1 MTSTAT
7 VSSGQAS
14 KEIRLFCQSLFRQY
28 PWYHLYSSE
37 ETTWVVVSVQAPRY
51 QKDEDSKVSETG
63 RAPLELVAVIDR
75 STSMERRGKFAMVKE
90 TMLFVIRQL
99 NEHDKLGIVLYDEEV
114 TSTGSLWRMDASGKA
129 KATSLIEHMDTEVGT
144 NLCGGLVEGLAMI
157 EDLQKEKSSGDAN
170 AEKKNASV
178 SSILLMTDGQADV
191 GFTSQQ
197 EIIACLTQQAR
208 HGLYPSGNYRAHN
221 NFPAPAQEPTVPCP
235 PSTQRTVEPSPLQL
249 PTLPQAAVKQPL
261 PSLQAASAPAIKP
274 VVTSTIA
281 NSTEPSDVVAAS
293 IYTFGFGA
301 NHNAELLQAV
311 SKAGNGMHYYIDS
324 SEKIPESFADC
335 LGGLLS
341 RVVSN
346 VSLEVSAVN
355 NCNII
360 EAYAGQSTQSSGSGV
375 AITLPLADIQSKE
388 CRDCVFCL
396 DLPDVPNE
404 LDEFTILKAKLTCFN
419 VMKSMLEMK
428 EASLEVRRVLEL
440 PDDLT
445 PNPQVYCHY
454 DRIKSAKDLESYHS
468 SADKAELHFARY
480 QLYRAQKSIAS
491 GRVQTTDIL
500 RNNPSAISL
509 SADRELM
516 HDAANEGHEM
526 ES

>member
-7 VSSGQAS
+7 VSAWLAS
-14 KEIRLFCQSLFRQY
+14 KEIRLFCHSEFRQY
-28 PWYHLYSSE
+28 PWYHQYSGE
-37 ETTWVVVSVQAPRY
+37 EKTWVVVSVQAPRY
-51 QKDEDSKVSETG
+51 QEDEDSKVSETG

-75 STSMERRGKFAMVKE
+75 STSMERRGKFAMMKE

-99 NEHDKLGIVLYDEEV
+99 NEHDKLGIVFYDQQV
-114 TSTGSLWRMDASGKA
+114 SSTGTLRRMDASGKEE
-129 KATSLIEHMDTEVGT
+129 ATSLIELLNTKVGT

-157 EDLQKEKSSGDAN
+157 EDLQKEKYSGDAN

-178 SSILLMTDGQADV
+178 SSILLMTDGKADL

-197 EIIACLTQQAR
+197 EIIACLTQRGR

-249 PTLPQAAVKQPL
+249 PTLAQAALKQPL

-301 NHNAELLQAV
+301 DHNAQLLQAV

-341 RVVSN
+341 TVVRN
-346 VSLEVSAVN
+346 ISLEVSAEN
-355 NCNII
+355 NCNIL

-375 AITLPLADIQSKE
+375 AITLPLADIQSEE

-396 DLPDVPNE
+396 DQPDVPNE
-404 LDEFTILKAKLTCFN
+404 LDEFTILKAKLTCLN
-419 VMKSMLEMK
+419 VMKSMLEVK
-428 EASLEVRRVLEL
+428 EASLEVRRVRERIGDL
-440 PDDLT
+440 P
-445 PNPQVYCHY
+445 PNLQVNCHY
-454 DRIKSAKDLESYHS
+454 NRIVSAKALESAFAW
-468 SADKAELHFARY
+468 ADKGYLRRARY
-480 QLYRAQKSIAS
+480 QLYRAKK
-491 GRVQTTDIL
+491 DII
-500 RNNPSAISL
+500 RKNPSAIYPFP
-509 SADRELM
+509 
-516 HDAANEGHEM
+516 GY
-526 ES
+526 